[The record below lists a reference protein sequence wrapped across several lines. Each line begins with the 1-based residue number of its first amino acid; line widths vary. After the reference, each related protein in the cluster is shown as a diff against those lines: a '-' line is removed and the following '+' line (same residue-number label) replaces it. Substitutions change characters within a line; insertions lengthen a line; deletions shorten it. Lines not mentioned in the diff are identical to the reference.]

1 MPVAKKIKM
10 KYISKAKKKKKK
22 KIPNA
27 SLDYKFS
34 HQDHQE
40 IWFEISPMGD
50 PIKCYAITSFFFF
63 LQSSNELT
71 WCETKAKIISS
82 KNTHTH

>member
-10 KYISKAKKKKKK
+10 KYISKAKKKKK

-50 PIKCYAITSFFFF
+50 QNNGSEITFFFF
-63 LQSSNELT
+63 FFFAKLQ
-71 WCETKAKIISS
+71 
-82 KNTHTH
+82 